1 MSYNNTKINTSIKP
15 DSSGNITVN
24 TLDSLNNVTI
34 SSISNDHALKYNGS
48 TWVNGTMPSSSKE
61 YIFIGEGSTQAYSDS
76 GASGDITVSSPNHVI
91 RVYDSSPINT
101 ISGASFA
108 YKDNSSSTNW
118 VISITLPAGKYNV
131 IAQTKFEFD
140 NENGL
145 VAYNITTSDT
155 STSGWLT
162 AIAVTGHKPN
172 LYEGSASTLQ
182 SCFELS
188 SATTV
193 YFRMDDYDG
202 VETVA
207 NQGNTPS
214 ENTYIYIEKLTYS

>member
-1 MSYNNTKINTSIKP
+1 MSYNNIKVNSI
-15 DSSGNITVN
+15 SS
-24 TLDSLNNVTI
+24 SSANVTI
-34 SSISNDHALKYNGS
+34 NLENLSNTSFSSLANDHILKYD
-48 TWVNGTMPSSSKE
+48 GTNWINSALSSSAKE
-61 YIFIGEGSTQAYSDS
+61 YIFIGEGASQPYSGS
-76 GASGDITVSSPNHVI
+76 GHTSIAASNHVI
-91 RVYDSSPINT
+91 SVYDSSPINT
-101 ISGASFA
+101 ISNASFS
-108 YKDNSSSTNW
+108 YKDSDSSTNW
-118 VISITLPAGKYNV
+118 IISITLPAGKYNV

-214 ENTYIYIEKLTYS
+214 ENTYVYIEKLSYS

>member
-1 MSYNNTKINTSIKP
+1 MSYNNIKVNSISNNTA
-15 DSSGNITVN
+15 
-24 TLDSLNNVTI
+24 NVTI
-34 SSISNDHALKYNGS
+34 NLENLSNTSFSSLANDHILKYD
-48 TWVNGTMPSSSKE
+48 GTNWTNSALSSSDKE
-61 YIFIGEGSTQAYSDS
+61 YIFIGEGASQPYSGS
-76 GASGDITVSSPNHVI
+76 GHTSITATNHVI
-91 RVYDSSPINT
+91 SVYDSSPINT
-101 ISGASFA
+101 ISNASFS
-108 YKDNSSSTNW
+108 YKDSDSSTNW
-118 VISITLPAGKYNV
+118 IISITLPAGKYNV

-145 VAYNITTSDT
+145 VAYNITTSDV

-172 LYEGSASTLQ
+172 LYEGAASTLQ

-188 SATTV
+188 STTTV

-214 ENTYIYIEKLTYS
+214 ENTYVYIEKLTYS

>member
-1 MSYNNTKINTSIKP
+1 MSYNNIKVNSI
-15 DSSGNITVN
+15 SSN
-24 TLDSLNNVTI
+24 SANVTI
-34 SSISNDHALKYNGS
+34 NLENLSNTSFSSLANDHILKYDGTN
-48 TWVNGTMPSSSKE
+48 WVNAALSSSVKE
-61 YIFIGEGSTQAYSDS
+61 YIFIGEGASQPYSGS
-76 GASGDITVSSPNHVI
+76 GHTSITATNHVI
-91 RVYDSSPINT
+91 SVYDSSPVNT
-101 ISGASFA
+101 ISNASFA
-108 YKDNSSSTNW
+108 YKDSDSSTNW
-118 VISITLPAGKYNV
+118 IISITLPAGKYNV

-214 ENTYIYIEKLTYS
+214 ENTYVYIEKLTYS

>member
-1 MSYNNTKINTSIKP
+1 MSYNNIKVNSI
-15 DSSGNITVN
+15 SNN
-24 TLDSLNNVTI
+24 NANVTI
-34 SSISNDHALKYNGS
+34 NLENLSNTSFSSLANDHILKYD
-48 TWVNGTMPSSSKE
+48 GTNWINSALSSSAKE
-61 YIFIGEGSTQAYSDS
+61 YIFIGEGASQPYSDS
-76 GASGDITVSSPNHVI
+76 GHTSIAASNHVI
-91 RVYDSSPINT
+91 SVYDSSPINT
-101 ISGASFA
+101 ISNASFS
-108 YKDNSSSTNW
+108 YKDSDSSTNW
-118 VISITLPAGKYNV
+118 IISITLPAGKYNV

-214 ENTYIYIEKLTYS
+214 ENTYVYIEKLAYS

>member
-1 MSYNNTKINTSIKP
+1 MSYNNIKVNSI
-15 DSSGNITVN
+15 SS
-24 TLDSLNNVTI
+24 SSANVTI
-34 SSISNDHALKYNGS
+34 NLENLSNTSFSSLANDHILKYD
-48 TWVNGTMPSSSKE
+48 GTNWINSALSSSAKE
-61 YIFIGEGSTQAYSDS
+61 YIFIGEGASQPYSGS
-76 GASGDITVSSPNHVI
+76 GHTSIAASNHVI
-91 RVYDSSPINT
+91 SVYDSSPINT
-101 ISGASFA
+101 ISNASFS
-108 YKDNSSSTNW
+108 YKDSDSSTNW
-118 VISITLPAGKYNV
+118 IISITLPAGKYNV

-182 SCFELS
+182 SCFDLS

-214 ENTYIYIEKLTYS
+214 ENTYVYIEKLSYS

>member
-1 MSYNNTKINTSIKP
+1 MSYNNIKVNSI
-15 DSSGNITVN
+15 SS
-24 TLDSLNNVTI
+24 SSANVTI
-34 SSISNDHALKYNGS
+34 NLENLSNTSFSSLANDHILKYD
-48 TWVNGTMPSSSKE
+48 GTNWINSALPSSAKE
-61 YIFIGEGSTQAYSDS
+61 YIFIGEGASQPYSGS
-76 GASGDITVSSPNHVI
+76 GHTSIAASNHVI
-91 RVYDSSPINT
+91 SVYDSSPINT
-101 ISGASFA
+101 ISNASFA
-108 YKDNSSSTNW
+108 YKDSDSSTNW
-118 VISITLPAGKYNV
+118 IISITLPAGKYNV

-145 VAYNITTSDT
+145 AAYNITTSDT

-162 AIAVTGHKPN
+162 AIAVTGHKPD

-214 ENTYIYIEKLTYS
+214 ENTYVYIEKLSYS